1 MNNNY
6 NNNKVINALLLLSTL
21 IPNSLGRKIMLYKD
35 KIEQEWSLLLLLLE
49 RSIEMLNQNSESLW
63 WLSRSCLTE
72 CPQLTSRQHVYSVT
86 TTATTPV

>member
-21 IPNSLGRKIMLYKD
+21 IPNSLGRKIMIYKD

-49 RSIEMLNQNSESLW
+49 RSIEMLNQSSESLW

-72 CPQLTSRQHVYSVT
+72 CPQLTS
-86 TTATTPV
+86 

>member
-35 KIEQEWSLLLLLLE
+35 KIEQEWSLLLLLLA
-49 RSIEMLNQNSESLW
+49 RSIEMLNQSSESLW

-72 CPQLTSRQHVYSVT
+72 CPQLISWQHVYSVT